1 MERNANDRRI
11 DLRRGNEIARTD
23 TEQLLG
29 RAVIV
34 QHRGDGAAILAARGG
49 AQTVSDLGLD
59 HDGDMREGKSRF
71 KQLHQDRCGNIIRKI
86 GADGNGA
93 LGKIGRE
100 AADNVV
106 YISALTGQGCEQMVA
121 KLESMVLSGKRRV
134 TYFIPNSDGGAL
146 NTLYRYATVEDVTYG
161 AEGMT
166 VIALADSRARGMM
179 KKYATDDVVD
189 DETEEY

>member
-1 MERNANDRRI
+1 
-11 DLRRGNEIARTD
+11 
-23 TEQLLG
+23 
-29 RAVIV
+29 
-34 QHRGDGAAILAARGG
+34 
-49 AQTVSDLGLD
+49 
-59 HDGDMREGKSRF
+59 
-71 KQLHQDRCGNIIRKI
+71 
-86 GADGNGA
+86 
-93 LGKIGRE
+93 
-100 AADNVV
+100 
-106 YISALTGQGCEQMVA
+106 MVA

-166 VIALADSRARGMM
+166 VVALADSRARGMM